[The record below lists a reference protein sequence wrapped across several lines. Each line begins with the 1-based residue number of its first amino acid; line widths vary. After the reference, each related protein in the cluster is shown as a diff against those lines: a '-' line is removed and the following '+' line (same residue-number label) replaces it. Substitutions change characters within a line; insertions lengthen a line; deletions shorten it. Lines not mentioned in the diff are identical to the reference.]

1 MERVHHFPRLFLF
14 DLYFFKLRATFKVM
28 KKRLFLSIFILF
40 TLLFAG
46 TSQAFIPGAP
56 HLLYLVINKIKQPVG
71 IEARQTRTI
80 LNYQESGPAYIEL
93 KEKLLF
99 SYPNKLRIQ
108 ILTQDL
114 TSFSV
119 ESEFGFVKISDGILV
134 SSDKSLIDLYSDIL
148 LYRDHETLL
157 TQLDIWGI
165 DTTKVSFQRYNDT
178 ICYVIGGPQEDN
190 HVDNFDFPGLWI
202 EKDTFLPIK
211 YVVEKNGKRVE
222 FFYKNWQK
230 ISKTMYPMQI
240 HIFLDNRL
248 FAMIDI
254 NNIHLRSG
262 FLPVLFDIDNIVSSY
277 PENFT
282 IDDNYRHE
290 ESNREADLKPSL
302 KYNRD
307 TNNYR

>member
-1 MERVHHFPRLFLF
+1 
-14 DLYFFKLRATFKVM
+14 M
-28 KKRLFLSIFILF
+28 KKRLVLSIFILF
-40 TLLFAG
+40 TLLFTG
-46 TSQAFIPGAP
+46 NGQAFIPEAP
-56 HLLYLVINKIKQPVG
+56 HLLYLVISKIKQPVG

-80 LNYQESGPAYIEL
+80 LNYQDSEPAYIAL

-108 ILTQDL
+108 ILAQEL
-114 TSFSV
+114 ASFSV
-119 ESEFGFVKISDGILV
+119 ESEFGFVKISDGTLL
-134 SSDKSLIDLYSDIL
+134 SSDKSLIDLYSDML
-148 LYRDHETLL
+148 LYRNHETLL

-165 DTTKVSFQRYNDT
+165 DTTQVSFQRYNDS
-178 ICYVIGGPQEDN
+178 ICYVIGGPQEN
-190 HVDNFDFPGLWI
+190 NQGNNLNFPGLWI

-211 YVVEKNGKRVE
+211 YVVKKNGKKVE
-222 FFYKNWQK
+222 FLYKNWQK
-230 ISKTMYPMQI
+230 VSKIMYPMQI

-282 IDDNYRHE
+282 IDDNNRHE
-290 ESNREADLKPSL
+290 ESNREADLKPAP

-307 TNNYR
+307 LNNYR

>member
-1 MERVHHFPRLFLF
+1 
-14 DLYFFKLRATFKVM
+14 M
-28 KKRLFLSIFILF
+28 KTRLFLSIFILF
-40 TLLFAG
+40 SLLFTG
-46 TSQAFIPGAP
+46 TGQAFIPEAP
-56 HLLYLVINKIKQPVG
+56 HLLYLVISKIKRPVG

-80 LNYQESGPAYIEL
+80 LNYQDSGPPYIEL

-99 SYPNKLRIQ
+99 SYPDKLRIQ
-108 ILTQDL
+108 VLSQDL
-114 TSFSV
+114 ASFSV
-119 ESEFGFVKISDGILV
+119 ESDFEFVKIIDGALF

-157 TQLDIWGI
+157 NQLDLWGI

-178 ICYVIGGPQEDN
+178 ICYVIGGPLEENQGN
-190 HVDNFDFPGLWI
+190 NFNFPGLWI

-248 FAMIDI
+248 FAMINL
-254 NNIHLRSG
+254 NNVHLRSG
-262 FLPVLFDIDNIVSSY
+262 FLPILFDINTIISLY
-277 PENFT
+277 PKDRLWNDKTET
-282 IDDNYRHE
+282 SIQYGHE
-290 ESNREADLKPSL
+290 
-302 KYNRD
+302 
-307 TNNYR
+307 

>member
-1 MERVHHFPRLFLF
+1 LISIV
-14 DLYFFKLRATFKVM
+14 KLGLTFKVM

-40 TLLFAG
+40 SLLFTG
-46 TSQAFIPGAP
+46 TGQAFIPEAP
-56 HLLYLVINKIKQPVG
+56 HLLYLVISKIKRPVG

-80 LNYQESGPAYIEL
+80 LNYQDSGPPYIEL
-93 KEKLLF
+93 EEKLLF
-99 SYPNKLRIQ
+99 AYPDKLRIQ
-108 ILTQDL
+108 VLSQDL
-114 TSFSV
+114 ASFSV
-119 ESEFGFVKISDGILV
+119 ESDFEFVKIIDGALF

-157 TQLDIWGI
+157 NQLDLWGI

-178 ICYVIGGPQEDN
+178 ICYVIGGPLEENQGN
-190 HVDNFDFPGLWI
+190 NFNFPGLWI

-248 FAMIDI
+248 FAMINL
-254 NNIHLRSG
+254 NNVHLRSG
-262 FLPVLFDIDNIVSSY
+262 FLPILFDINTIISLY
-277 PENFT
+277 PKDRLWNDKTET
-282 IDDNYRHE
+282 SIQYGHE
-290 ESNREADLKPSL
+290 
-302 KYNRD
+302 
-307 TNNYR
+307 